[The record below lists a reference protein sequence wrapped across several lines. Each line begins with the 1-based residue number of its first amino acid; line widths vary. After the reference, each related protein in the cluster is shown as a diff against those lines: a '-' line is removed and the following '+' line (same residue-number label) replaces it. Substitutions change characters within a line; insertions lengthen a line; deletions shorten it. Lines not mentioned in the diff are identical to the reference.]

1 MSFTN
6 KESLNV
12 LILVL
17 SESVL
22 KLIELSNKSIS
33 LTFFLLMHKS
43 TLIITNLR
51 AKPPINDANININ
64 IEEEI
69 VAARIDVILK

>member
-6 KESLNV
+6 KESLNI
-12 LILVL
+12 LILLL

-22 KLIELSNKSIS
+22 KIIELSDKSIS

-43 TLIITNLR
+43 ILIITNLS
-51 AKPPINDANININ
+51 ANPPINDANININ